1 MEEKQIGL
9 FIRDRRL
16 ALGLTQQQLADKL
29 GITDKAVS
37 KWERG
42 ISYPDITLLRRLA
55 DALAVSVSEL
65 LGGEREAAAVVPAA
79 VEDVVLDTVAY
90 AETARRRNGGWRFW
104 TFVAFTALCLIAV
117 LVLFIIYLST
127 NRNTYMMLAIR
138 CVAFGW
144 AVCYP
149 LLRWERYPVRGALLI
164 ATFAVF
170 PFLMQF
176 PRWIWQWAMWIA
188 LLGVIYLWAVYFI
201 GCRLRKRIWLAAGWS
216 FLLGTPLS
224 FAISGILQSRGI
236 EGNAVGVVS
245 TALTAG
251 ACFLIDFAL
260 GRREGG
266 PPDSSIDAVPAMCY
280 SRHT

>member
-188 LLGVIYLWAVYFI
+188 LLGVIYLWAYCSP
-201 GCRLRKRIWLAAGWS
+201 GALRATRWAS
-216 FLLGTPLS
+216 
-224 FAISGILQSRGI
+224 
-236 EGNAVGVVS
+236 
-245 TALTAG
+245 
-251 ACFLIDFAL
+251 C
-260 GRREGG
+260 
-266 PPDSSIDAVPAMCY
+266 PPP
-280 SRHT
+280 

>member
-127 NRNTYMMLAIR
+127 NRNTHMMLAIR

-201 GCRLRKRIWLAAGWS
+201 GCRLRKRIWLADRKS
-216 FLLGTPLS
+216 
-224 FAISGILQSRGI
+224 
-236 EGNAVGVVS
+236 VV
-245 TALTAG
+245 
-251 ACFLIDFAL
+251 
-260 GRREGG
+260 
-266 PPDSSIDAVPAMCY
+266 
-280 SRHT
+280 

>member
-1 MEEKQIGL
+1 M
-9 FIRDRRL
+9 
-16 ALGLTQQQLADKL
+16 
-29 GITDKAVS
+29 
-37 KWERG
+37 
-42 ISYPDITLLRRLA
+42 
-55 DALAVSVSEL
+55 
-65 LGGEREAAAVVPAA
+65 
-79 VEDVVLDTVAY
+79 LDTVAY

-127 NRNTYMMLAIR
+127 NRNTHMMLAIR

-260 GRREGG
+260 GRRE
-266 PPDSSIDAVPAMCY
+266 
-280 SRHT
+280 

>member
-42 ISYPDITLLRRLA
+42 ISCPDITLLRRLA

-188 LLGVIYLWAVYFI
+188 LLGVIYLWAVY
-201 GCRLRKRIWLAAGWS
+201 
-216 FLLGTPLS
+216 LS
-224 FAISGILQSRGI
+224 
-236 EGNAVGVVS
+236 
-245 TALTAG
+245 
-251 ACFLIDFAL
+251 LIH
-260 GRREGG
+260 
-266 PPDSSIDAVPAMCY
+266 I
-280 SRHT
+280 

>member
-170 PFLMQF
+170 PFVVQF
-176 PRWIWQWAMWIA
+176 PRWIWLWAM
-188 LLGVIYLWAVYFI
+188 
-201 GCRLRKRIWLAAGWS
+201 
-216 FLLGTPLS
+216 
-224 FAISGILQSRGI
+224 
-236 EGNAVGVVS
+236 
-245 TALTAG
+245 
-251 ACFLIDFAL
+251 
-260 GRREGG
+260 
-266 PPDSSIDAVPAMCY
+266 
-280 SRHT
+280 

>member
-1 MEEKQIGL
+1 MEEKQIGR

-29 GITDKAVS
+29 DITDKAVS

-42 ISYPDITLLRRLA
+42 LSCPDITLLRRLA
-55 DALAVSVSEL
+55 DALEVSVSEL
-65 LGGEREAAAVVPAA
+65 LGGEREDAAVVPAA

-117 LVLFIIYLST
+117 LALFIIYLST
-127 NRNTYMMLAIR
+127 NRNTYVMLAIR
-138 CVAFGW
+138 CVALGW

-149 LLRWERYPVRGALLI
+149 LLRWERYPLRGALLI

-170 PFLMQF
+170 PFLLQF

-201 GCRLRKRIWLAAGWS
+201 GCRLRERIWLAAGWS
-216 FLLGTPLS
+216 FLLGTPLT

-236 EGNAVGVVS
+236 EGNAVGIVS

-251 ACFLIDFAL
+251 ACFLIDFTL
-260 GRREGG
+260 RRRE
-266 PPDSSIDAVPAMCY
+266 
-280 SRHT
+280 